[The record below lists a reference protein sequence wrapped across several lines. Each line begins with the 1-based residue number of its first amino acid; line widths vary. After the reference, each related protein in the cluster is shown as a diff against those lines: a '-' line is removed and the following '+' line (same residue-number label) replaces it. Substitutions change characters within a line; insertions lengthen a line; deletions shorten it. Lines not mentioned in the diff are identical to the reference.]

1 VRGTYGSRD
10 YSTNVSPR
18 YVEMLLQQ
26 QEWLIS
32 GLLKLYSRTQIG
44 SDRSLGLPMEGKS
57 RRKSVHY
64 ILEQLGVLDDQNRT
78 ALEPVA
84 APSSDQQRCGVS
96 GDAFEDR
103 CGPFDSIQS
112 ESFPHSPTTA
122 ASDGLP
128 MLVSGDPCSAFF
140 QFPSLGEEESDST
153 IWIQDSDIDL
163 SCFQPWCR
171 DALVSGYE
179 RPFGNGMAAKM
190 QNWFESPVP
199 AAVHG
204 DLGFV
209 FIKDT
214 TQATQSAPPTPFRPV
229 PGSRKS
235 GSHCFFS
242 KVAFASMQ
250 GNKRPSG

>member
-1 VRGTYGSRD
+1 MVSATPDQSQCDGRRPCSRCEVDNSVCLFASPKKFRNVIHPKGCAVPMASRD

-44 SDRSLGLPMEGKS
+44 SDRSLGLPMEDKR

-84 APSSDQQRCGVS
+84 APSSDQQRGGVS
-96 GDAFEDR
+96 GDAHEEMPYSPNVDAYDDR
-103 CGPFDSIQS
+103 CGAFDSIQS

-122 ASDGLP
+122 ASDGLS
-128 MLVSGDPCSAFF
+128 MLVSGYPCSASF

-153 IWIQDSDIDL
+153 MWI
-163 SCFQPWCR
+163 
-171 DALVSGYE
+171 
-179 RPFGNGMAAKM
+179 
-190 QNWFESPVP
+190 
-199 AAVHG
+199 
-204 DLGFV
+204 
-209 FIKDT
+209 
-214 TQATQSAPPTPFRPV
+214 
-229 PGSRKS
+229 
-235 GSHCFFS
+235 
-242 KVAFASMQ
+242 
-250 GNKRPSG
+250 